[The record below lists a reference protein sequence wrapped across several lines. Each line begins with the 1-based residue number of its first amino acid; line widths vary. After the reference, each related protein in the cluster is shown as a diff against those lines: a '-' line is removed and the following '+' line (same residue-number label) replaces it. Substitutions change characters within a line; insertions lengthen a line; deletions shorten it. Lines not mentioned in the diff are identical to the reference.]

1 MASNFLCNS
10 NEIWEN
16 IKYRIARKLSSP
28 CCTVKWYT
36 SCLWIHSFS
45 SFHTTEEYKDLP
57 PSPNGQGHTVHSFS
71 PNWLTQEHSWNMG
84 VHVVG
89 ISVTPKT
96 HLKRPVTTLWPMLG
110 TASLTPMATV
120 QVQGVPCC
128 LLWVRVCECMWMR
141 NVNWESTGGERDV
154 WALIVPHRK
163 TFIEVLTK
171 RNTWRE

>member
-1 MASNFLCNS
+1 MKV
-10 NEIWEN
+10 WKM
-16 IKYRIARKLSSP
+16 IKYRIVRKLSSL
-28 CCTVKWYT
+28 CCAVKWYT

-71 PNWLTQEHSWNMG
+71 QNWLTQEHSWNMG

-110 TASLTPMATV
+110 SASLTLMATV
-120 QVQGVPCC
+120 QVQGEPCC
-128 LLWVRVCECMWMR
+128 LAVSASMWVHVDEKCK
-141 NVNWESTGGERDV
+141 
-154 WALIVPHRK
+154 LRK
-163 TFIEVLTK
+163 YCGRKGCGSSHCTTQENFYWGTYQ
-171 RNTWRE
+171 T